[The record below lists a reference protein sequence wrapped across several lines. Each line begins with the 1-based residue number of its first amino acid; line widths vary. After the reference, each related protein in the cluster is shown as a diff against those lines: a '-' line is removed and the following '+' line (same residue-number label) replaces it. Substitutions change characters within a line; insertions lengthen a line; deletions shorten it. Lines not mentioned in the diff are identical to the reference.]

1 MKKNMN
7 MPFKWLRLKEVP
19 LGIKLFAFGLIMLVI
34 SFFTKSAAPL
44 MALGFVPAFKLDGLD
59 KESDEYKMLSDLNKR
74 FKSIDGLTEDQA
86 KEIIGEAMKKFDKVD
101 VAKLLPLLDAETGFA
116 ALKANVEK
124 LDNIIK
130 AQGEAITAM
139 KGNGGAGEAKNVR
152 YYVAKWFEENKNQ
165 IAAIKAGNKEG
176 GLRGITIPK
185 AAITMTEATSLNG
198 SSYLP
203 SPVILPGVV
212 DLARVQPTFWDRLRK
227 GALKANPL
235 IWVNKYNRQGN
246 AVFTSEGSV
255 KTLISFELQTESSA
269 PRKIPAKMKV
279 SREMLD
285 DIDYLASLIEGEL
298 RYEVD
303 KLSNSGVLTGDGI
316 APNPKGVT
324 IYAGVYSLA
333 TINGVLNPNNS
344 DAIRA
349 AIAQI
354 RLLFFDGP
362 LTAFV
367 NPADAAVMDLQKSSQ
382 GVYVLPPFTTADGRT
397 IAGCPVV
404 EDNNIAAGY
413 LLIGD
418 MSKYKVYMHED
429 FFIEW
434 GWVNDDFEKNLVTV
448 IGERRFHAFVSG
460 NETGA
465 FLYDTFNNIK
475 TAIA

>member
-1 MKKNMN
+1 MRKVLFNVK
-7 MPFKWLRLKEVP
+7 PSWFIFFGGLLAIALAFVFGVP
-19 LGIKLFAFGLIMLVI
+19 LMSAGAMIAITPILKVDKSGLEEKEKT
-34 SFFTKSAAPL
+34 FFEGLERRLSVELKGVKTDDETNQIISAAINKEL
-44 MALGFVPAFKLDGLD
+44 ASYKGNMEKLAAVLEEKTGFVAL
-59 KESDEYKMLSDLNKR
+59 
-74 FKSIDGLTEDQA
+74 QA
-86 KEIIGEAMKKFDKVD
+86 IV
-101 VAKLLPLLDAETGFA
+101 
-116 ALKANVEK
+116 
-124 LDNIIK
+124 K
-130 AQGEAITAM
+130 AQGEKITAM
-139 KGNGGAGEAKNVR
+139 EGSGAPNAIKNVR
-152 YYVAKWFEENKNQ
+152 YYIEKWAEENKDSIQ
-165 IAAIKAGNKEG
+165 KCKAGG
-176 GLRGITIPK
+176 QGLKGITIPK
-185 AAITMTEATSLNG
+185 AAITMTESASLGG
-198 SSYLP
+198 SAYLP
-203 SPVILPGVV
+203 RPVILPGVI
-212 DLARVQPTFWDRLRK
+212 DLVRIQPTFWDRLRK
-227 GALKANPL
+227 GSLKANPL

-246 AVFTSEGSV
+246 AVFTAEGGV
-255 KTLISFELQTESSA
+255 KPLISFELQTESSA

-303 KLSNSGVLTGDGI
+303 KLSNTGVLTGDGV

-324 IYAGVYSLA
+324 VYAGAYSLA
-333 TINGVLNPNNS
+333 TINGILNPNNS

-349 AIAQI
+349 AVAQI

-367 NPADAAVMDLQKSSQ
+367 NPADAAVMDLQKNSQ
-382 GVYVLPPFTTADGRT
+382 GSYVLPPFTTADGRI
-397 IAGCPVV
+397 IAGTPVV

-413 LLIGD
+413 LLLGD

-475 TAIA
+475 TAIV